1 MLSAKVRIAGRGS
14 RQSATTPSTAIVLAA
29 SAIQIG
35 RSRKIGDYA
44 RCALTWY
51 ACAKLILRV
60 ILRGLPTRSNGC
72 RLAVKGPLRGLGL
85 LRPGALARREFLPS
99 KKKSKSAR
107 TWRTRSAT
115 ASLPSAP
122 FAAHRPHPRS
132 PRLACKCSC
141 HSEKHS
147 AFAACQTIGNNGEL
161 CSFARNA
168 LWKSSGPFH
177 PPNSSLHHV
186 PVPSRQRWG

>member
-1 MLSAKVRIAGRGS
+1 MLYAKVRIAGRGS
-14 RQSATTPSTAIVLAA
+14 RQTATTPSTAIDTNSISQMVEAEK
-29 SAIQIG
+29 SAIMRDVQ
-35 RSRKIGDYA
+35 
-44 RCALTWY
+44 LTWY
-51 ACAKLILRV
+51 ACAKL

-85 LRPGALARREFLPS
+85 LRPGALASREFLPS

-107 TWRTRSAT
+107 IWRTRSAT

-132 PRLACKCSC
+132 PRLACECPC
-141 HSEKHS
+141 HSEKYS

-177 PPNSSLHHV
+177 LPNSSLHHV

>member
-14 RQSATTPSTAIVLAA
+14 RQSATTPSTAIDTSSISHSNWSKPKNRRLCEMCTDMVRL
-29 SAIQIG
+29 
-35 RSRKIGDYA
+35 R
-44 RCALTWY
+44 
-51 ACAKLILRV
+51 KLIMRV

-72 RLAVKGPLRGLGL
+72 RLAGKGPVRGLRL